1 MSTKQ
6 SQGDAAPGFELPN
19 DRGDML
25 SLKSF
30 AGKMLVLYF
39 YPKDDTPGCTQE
51 AIDFNHLKHEFE
63 HAGALVIGVSPNS
76 AASHVKFKSKHKLG
90 LGLLSDES
98 KAMLKAYGVWTEKNM
113 FGRKYMGVERTTF
126 LIGGD
131 GNIIQV
137 WTKVKVPGH
146 AEAVLAAVK
155 AQG

>member
-1 MSTKQ
+1 MVKKLSD
-6 SQGDAAPGFELPN
+6 GDKAPDFALPN
-19 DRGDML
+19 DRGETL

-63 HAGALVIGVSPNS
+63 HAGALVTGVSPDS
-76 AASHVKFKSKHKLG
+76 VATHVKFKTKHKLG
-90 LGLLSDES
+90 LALLSDES
-98 KAMLKAYGVWTEKNM
+98 KAMLEAYGVWTEKSM
-113 FGRKYMGVERTTF
+113 YGRKYMGVERTTF

-131 GNIIQV
+131 RKIIQV
-137 WTKVKVPGH
+137 WHKVKLPGH
-146 AEAVLAAVK
+146 TEAGRAAVK